1 MWLGA
6 GLCFLPSGA
15 LGGLELS
22 SPLLLPAA
30 SSTAPCLD
38 RLHLLGSPCHH
49 VPSSASSDGRECCL
63 LGQKGV
69 VCVWFWF
76 LLRVLSGSVL
86 LDSSGEIQCKEC
98 VEHYNIVF
106 YCIFNSIF

>member
-1 MWLGA
+1 M
-6 GLCFLPSGA
+6 
-15 LGGLELS
+15 
-22 SPLLLPAA
+22 
-30 SSTAPCLD
+30 
-38 RLHLLGSPCHH
+38 
-49 VPSSASSDGRECCL
+49 

>member
-1 MWLGA
+1 M
-6 GLCFLPSGA
+6 
-15 LGGLELS
+15 LS
-22 SPLLLPAA
+22 LLPGGGVRNVAGSWAVLSAQWGPGGARALQPPPAA
-30 SSTAPCLD
+30 CSVLD
-38 RLHLLGSPCHH
+38 CPVP

-98 VEHYNIVF
+98 VEHYNVVF